1 MTREF
6 TKGMR
11 LLAMLAGIALTV
23 AACGGGGGSSMAPS
37 QPQPEPVDLSM
48 VTPGH
53 MALPAGTIEIIAGM
67 SMDHGDVTF
76 MCAPNDGNCTVMV
89 AADGTVTSTGGTVTA
104 TDSPAYTMRL
114 AADGQRTAVSSDI
127 MAAKTA
133 ADALSTVSTDEEIAA
148 AEALIATAKTAVT
161 NATALS
167 MADVAALNG
176 RIADVETTVADV
188 RMAIADG
195 LAEGMRVA
203 MAIGP
208 DSTRADADGNV
219 DGNQLPFMI
228 DAGTMTT
235 TIPDTSGDMAD
246 DLMRSASTPARIGD
260 WTGAIHTRT
269 SGMVTDRVV
278 SYTDFTE
285 PGPAAFSAYYAPGA
299 VDAPDGNV
307 VDTSPATTGDMY
319 VDWPSG
325 AITSVRQDDA
335 DTIDVDETGWL
346 VLTTGSAIAADVT
359 SQIFSAAMF
368 PPVGD
373 TTTYAATDADMDGTY
388 EYGFAGSFHGV
399 AGMYQCTGVSATAC
413 GAAIDSAGTLT
424 LTGTWHFVA
433 TDAMN
438 AMVAGVMRDA
448 DYLDFGYWLETTT
461 AADGTLSHAVL
472 AFARGER
479 DYGSV
484 ASVVGRASYAG
495 PATGLYVRKRVDPN
509 TAEPTRMWSGQFT
522 ADAMLT
528 ATFGRGDLA
537 IATNEQFMITGSV
550 SNFRNDDGEMI
561 NSAWTVDLG
570 GVDSADDEDT
580 GIAGVQNIDAS
591 AGTFSGMTT
600 GGGTW
605 LGMFHGAAGADNA
618 LPGAISGTFD
628 GHFSNGHVL
637 GAFGANCTDCE

>member
-6 TKGMR
+6 TKKKR
-11 LLAMLAGIALTV
+11 LLAMLAGVALTV
-23 AACGGGGGSSMAPS
+23 TACGGGGSSMAPP
-37 QPQPEPVDLSM
+37 QPQPGPVDLSM
-48 VTPGH
+48 VTPGY
-53 MALPAGTIEIIAGM
+53 MALPAGTIEIVAGM

-89 AADGTVTSTGGTVTA
+89 AADGTVASTGGTVTA
-104 TDSPAYTMRL
+104 TNSPAYTMRL
-114 AADGQRTAVSSDI
+114 AADGQRTAATNAI
-127 MAAKTA
+127 MAAKTV
-133 ADALSTVSTDEEIAA
+133 ADSLSTVSTDEEIAA
-148 AEALIATAKTAVT
+148 AEALIVTAKTAVT

-167 MADVAALNG
+167 MAEVTALNG
-176 RIADVETTVADV
+176 RIAAVETTVSDV

-195 LAEGMRVA
+195 LTEGMRVA

-208 DSTRADADGNV
+208 DSTRADADGNS
-219 DGNQLPFMI
+219 DGNQLPFTI
-228 DAGTMTT
+228 DAGTVTT
-235 TIPDTSGDMAD
+235 TIPDTSGDMTD
-246 DLMRSASTPARIGD
+246 DLMRSASTPAGIGG
-260 WTGAIHTRT
+260 WTGTIYTRAI
-269 SGMVTDRVV
+269 GMVTDRVV
-278 SYTDFTE
+278 SYSDFTE
-285 PGPAAFSAYYAPGA
+285 PGSAEFSAYYAPGA

-307 VDTSPATTGDMY
+307 VDTSPVTTGDLY

-325 AITSVRQDDA
+325 AITSVLEDDA
-335 DTIDVDETGWL
+335 GTSDVDETGWL

-359 SQIFSAAMF
+359 SLIFSAAMF
-368 PPVGD
+368 PPTGD

-399 AGMYQCTGVSATAC
+399 AGMYQCTGVNATAC
-413 GAAIDSAGTLT
+413 GAAIDSAGALT

-438 AMVAGVMRDA
+438 AMVAGVMRDV

-461 AADGTLSHAVL
+461 AADGTMSHAVL

-479 DYGSV
+479 DYGGV

-495 PATGLYVRKRVDPN
+495 PATGLYVRKRVDPD

-522 ADAMLT
+522 ADAILT

-537 IATNEQFMITGSV
+537 IATNEQFMITGLV
-550 SNFRNDDGEMI
+550 SNFRNADGEMI
-561 NSAWTVDLG
+561 NNAWTVDLG
-570 GVDSADDEDT
+570 GLDAANDEDT
-580 GIAGVQNIDAS
+580 GIAGIQNIDAS
-591 AGTFSGMTT
+591 DGTFSGVTT

-605 LGMFHGAAGADNA
+605 SGMFHGAAGTDNA
-618 LPGAISGTFD
+618 LPGAVSGTFD

>member
-1 MTREF
+1 MTRENA
-6 TKGMR
+6 KRKR
-11 LLAMLAGIALTV
+11 LLAMLAGVALTV
-23 AACGGGGGSSMAPS
+23 TACGGGGGSSMAPS
-37 QPQPEPVDLSM
+37 QPQPDPVDLSM

-53 MALPAGTIEIIAGM
+53 MVLPAGTIEIVAGM

-76 MCAPNDGNCTVMV
+76 MCAPNGGNCTVMV
-89 AADGTVTSTGGTVTA
+89 AADGTVTATGGTVTA

-114 AADGQRTAVSSDI
+114 AADGQRTAATNAI

-133 ADALSTVSTDEEIAA
+133 ADALSTMSTDEEIAA
-148 AEALIATAKTAVT
+148 AEALIVTARTAVT
-161 NATALS
+161 NATDLS
-167 MADVAALNG
+167 MADLAALNG
-176 RIADVETTVADV
+176 QIADVETTVSDV
-188 RMAIADG
+188 RMAIAEG

-208 DSTRADADGNV
+208 DSTRADADSSAEGH
-219 DGNQLPFMI
+219 QLPFTI
-228 DAGTMTT
+228 NAGTVTT
-235 TIPDTSGDMAD
+235 TIPDTSDDMTD
-246 DLMRSASTPARIGD
+246 DLMRSASTPAGIGG
-260 WTGAIHTRT
+260 WTGAIYTRAM
-269 SGMVTDRVV
+269 GMVTDRVV

-307 VDTSPATTGDMY
+307 VDTSPATTGDEY

-325 AITSVRQDDA
+325 AITSVLEDDA
-335 DTIDVDETGWL
+335 GTASVDETGWL
-346 VLTTGSAIAADVT
+346 VLTAGSAIAADVA
-359 SQIFSAAMF
+359 SQFFSAAMF

-373 TTTYAATDADMDGTY
+373 TTTYVATDADMDGTY

-399 AGMYQCTGVSATAC
+399 AGRYRCTGGSATAC
-413 GAAIDSAGTLT
+413 GAAVDSAGALT

-438 AMVAGVMRDA
+438 AMVAGVMRDV
-448 DYLDFGYWLETTT
+448 DYLDFGYWLESTT
-461 AADGTLSHAVL
+461 AADATLSHAVL

-479 DYGSV
+479 DYGGV

-495 PATGLYVRKRVDPN
+495 PATGLYALKRVDPN
-509 TAEPTRMWSGQFT
+509 TAEPTRLWSGQFT

-550 SNFRNDDGEMI
+550 SNFRNADGDMI

-570 GVDSADDEDT
+570 VDAANDEDT

-591 AGTFSGMTT
+591 AGTFSGVTT

-605 LGMFHGAAGADNA
+605 SGMFHGVAGVDNA
-618 LPGAISGTFD
+618 LPGAVSGTFD
-628 GHFSNGHVL
+628 GHFPNGHVL